1 MGKIILKD
9 LKFYG
14 YHGAFEF
21 EQTYGQRFLVN
32 VEMYGDLQEA
42 KDSNNLEYTAN
53 YVEVYD
59 LIKEIMEGKQFNLL
73 EALTS
78 HIGQS
83 IMKTQPLVQKVVV
96 EVKKPEIPI
105 PSVCDYFSVI
115 VTTKREV
122 TAYIALGSNKGD
134 KKGYLD
140 SAVRQLQFHPQIDVE
155 KMSSYYVTDPV
166 GYLDQDE
173 FLNRVIEIKASLK
186 PNKLLE
192 YCQHIETN
200 LFRERMIRFGPR
212 TIDLDVLLYNEYKS
226 EDPILTIPHP
236 RMLERSFVMMPL
248 NEIAPDILIKGKTV
262 NSYVQKMDQSGIKKY
277 EEE

>member
-1 MGKIILKD
+1 MEKIVLKN

-21 EQTYGQRFLVN
+21 EQTHGQRFLVD
-32 VEMYGDLQEA
+32 VALYGDLEEA
-42 KDSNNLEYTAN
+42 KVSGNLEDTVN
-53 YVEVYD
+53 YVIIYD
-59 LIKEIMEGKQFNLL
+59 LIKDIMEGKPFNLL
-73 EALTS
+73 EALAS
-78 HIGQS
+78 HIGQVIIHS
-83 IMKTQPLVQKVVV
+83 QPLIQTAVV

-105 PSVCDYFSVI
+105 PAVCDYFSVT

-122 TAYIALGSNKGD
+122 IAYIALGGNKGD

-140 SAVRQLQFHPQIDVE
+140 SAVRQLQYHPQIEVE

-173 FLNRVIEIKASLK
+173 FLNRVIEIKTSLS

-200 LFRERMIRFGPR
+200 LFRERLIRFGPR
-212 TIDLDVLLYNEYKS
+212 TIDVDVLLYSGYAS
-226 EDPILTIPHP
+226 TDPILTIPHP

-248 NEIAPDILIKGKTV
+248 NEIAPDILIEGHSVK
-262 NSYVQKMDQSGIKKY
+262 SYVEAMDDTGIRKY